1 MKKSGIIGIAFVAGV
16 IVGVL
21 STPFWQ
27 DLQIKEAGIMEPEGY
42 SEPEEMIA
50 KTKGLR
56 IEELDISESVQKY
69 HESIELVA
77 FAPGSGWLR
86 FKTRD
91 GITPTLSF
99 FDVTDEAID
108 QFNKFSKSIGE
119 PIRVAVSGKVLK
131 ITAEETAADLERFA
145 DAGEVDEKYKLK
157 GFYRPEPLPTLA
169 LRKDANGNIFLVKP
183 KDKDDVGKSAIALK
197 K

>member
-1 MKKSGIIGIAFVAGV
+1 MKKAKIIGIAFVAGV

-27 DLQIKEAGIMEPEGY
+27 DSRIKEASIMEPEGY
-42 SEPEEMIA
+42 SEPEEKLA

-108 QFNKFSKSIGE
+108 QFNQFSKSIGE

-157 GFYRPEPLPTLA
+157 GFYRPEPLPALA

-183 KDKDDVGKSAIALK
+183 KDKDDVGKSAIALQK
-197 K
+197 